1 MLWWSQLWCLWWS
14 QLWCL
19 RSENICLSWVFILEI
34 RLRKIENDNYLALV
48 WGFSYH
54 HWVWMTWIFI
64 KSLFGNEIALIGLVF
79 EKRHSVS
86 SIDEQLNAS
95 ELQVILLEN
104 GESISHNIVVIKHRA
119 RLGIY
124 KKRVNALDTLSSCS
138 RFQYRIG
145 CGLLYCVL
153 ALQLDWWILD

>member
-1 MLWWSQLWCLWWS
+1 
-14 QLWCL
+14 
-19 RSENICLSWVFILEI
+19 
-34 RLRKIENDNYLALV
+34 
-48 WGFSYH
+48 
-54 HWVWMTWIFI
+54 MTWIFI

-153 ALQLDWWILD
+153 ALQLD